1 MARRGLPISG
11 WLVIDKPQGLSSA
24 AIVGIAKRATGAAKV
39 GHGGTLDPL
48 ATGILPLAFGEAT
61 KTVAY
66 VMDARKQ
73 YGFTVRWGQARDT
86 DDAEGQIVAESEARP
101 TREAI
106 LAALPRFTGCIRQVP
121 PDYSAIKIGGR
132 RAYALARADQSPELA
147 AREIEVHALELAGQP
162 DADHADFMVDCGKGT
177 YIRSLARD
185 LAQDLGTVGHIVRLR
200 RHRAG
205 PFTEKQAISLEEL
218 GSLGHSA
225 AHSKHLFSVET
236 VLDDIPALA
245 LTEIEAERLRCGRP
259 VEVLR
264 TVDRALLG
272 RLEPGA
278 ILRARWGDRTVALIR
293 VEGNQIRSVRGFN
306 L

>member
-1 MARRGLPISG
+1 MARIGLSING
-11 WLVIDKPQGLSSA
+11 WLIIDKPRGLSSA
-24 AIVGIAKRATGAAKV
+24 AIVGIAKRTTGAAKV

-48 ATGILPLAFGEAT
+48 ATGVLPLAFGEAT

-86 DDAEGQIVAESEARP
+86 DDSAGQIVTESEVRP
-101 TREAI
+101 TRDAI
-106 LAALPRFTGCIRQVP
+106 LAALPRFTGRIRQVP
-121 PDYSAIKIGGR
+121 PDYSAIKVGGR
-132 RAYALARADQSPELA
+132 RAYKLARADKSPKLA
-147 AREIEVHALELAGQP
+147 AREVEVYRLELIGQP
-162 DADHADFMVDCGKGT
+162 DADHADFSVDCGKGT

-185 LAQDLGTVGHIVRLR
+185 LAQDLGTAGHIVHLR
-200 RHRAG
+200 RHQAG
-205 PFTEKQAISLEEL
+205 PFNEKQAISLEEL

-245 LTEIEAERLRCGRP
+245 LTEMEAERLRCGQS

-264 TVDRALLG
+264 TEDQALLG

-278 ILRARWGDRTVALIR
+278 VVRACWGDRTVAIIR

>member
-1 MARRGLPISG
+1 MARSGLAING
-11 WLVIDKPQGLSSA
+11 WLIIDKPQGLSSA

-48 ATGILPLAFGEAT
+48 ATGVLPLAFGEAT

-86 DDAEGQIVAESEARP
+86 DDAAGQIVAESDARP
-101 TREAI
+101 TRESI
-106 LAALPRFTGCIRQVP
+106 RAALPRFTGRIRQVP
-121 PDYSAIKIGGR
+121 PDYSAIKVGGR
-132 RAYALARADQSPELA
+132 RAYKLARADKPLELR
-147 AREIEVHALELAGQP
+147 AREVDVYGLELTGQP
-162 DADHADFMVDCGKGT
+162 DADHADFVVDCGKGT

-185 LAQDLGTVGHIVRLR
+185 LAQDLGTVGHISRLR
-200 RHRAG
+200 RHQTG
-205 PFTEKQAISLEEL
+205 PFGEKQAISLEEL

-245 LTEIEAERLRCGRP
+245 LTEMEAERLRCGQS

-264 TVDRALLG
+264 TEDRALLG

-278 ILRARWGDRTVALIR
+278 VIRACSGSRTVAIIR
-293 VEGNQIRSVRGFN
+293 VDGNQIRSVRGFN

>member
-11 WLVIDKPQGLSSA
+11 WLVIDKPPGLSSA
-24 AIVGIAKRATGAAKV
+24 AIVSIAKRATGAAKV

-48 ATGILPLAFGEAT
+48 ATGVLPLALGEAT

-66 VMDARKQ
+66 VMDAEKR

-86 DDAEGQIVAESEARP
+86 DDAEGKIVAESGVRP
-101 TREAI
+101 DRAAI
-106 LAALPRFTGCIRQVP
+106 EAALPRFVGRISQVP
-121 PDYSAIKIGGR
+121 PAYSAVKVAGR
-132 RAYALARADQSPELA
+132 RAYALARTDRAPKLT
-147 AREIEVHALELAGQP
+147 ARAVEIRRFDLVGLP
-162 DADHADFMVDCGKGT
+162 DADHADFMVECGKGT

-185 LAQDLGTVGHIVRLR
+185 LAQDLGTLGHIVRLR
-200 RHRAG
+200 RHRTG
-205 PFTEKQAISLEEL
+205 PFTEDQAISLEEL
-218 GSLGHSA
+218 RSLGHSA
-225 AHSKHLFSVET
+225 AHSKHLFPVET

-245 LTEIEAERLRCGRP
+245 LTEIEAEWLRCGRT

-264 TVDRALLG
+264 TEDRALLG

-278 ILRARWGDRTVALIR
+278 IVRARWGDKTVALTR
-293 VEGNQIRSVRGFN
+293 VEGNEIRPVRVLN

>member
-11 WLVIDKPQGLSSA
+11 WLVIDKPRGLSSA

-73 YGFTVRWGQARDT
+73 YGFTVRWGEARDT
-86 DDAEGQIVAESEARP
+86 DDAEGQIVAESDARP
-101 TREAI
+101 TRADI
-106 LAALPRFTGCIRQVP
+106 LSALPRFTGRIRQVP
-121 PDYSAIKIGGR
+121 PNYSAIKVGGR
-132 RAYALARADQSPELA
+132 RAYKLARADQSPELA
-147 AREIEVHALELAGQP
+147 AREVEVYGLELIGQP
-162 DADHADFMVDCGKGT
+162 DADHADFMIDCGKGT

-185 LAQDLGTVGHIVRLR
+185 LAQDLGTVGHTARLR

-205 PFTEKQAISLEEL
+205 PFIEKQAISLEEL

-245 LTEIEAERLRCGRP
+245 LTEMEAERLRCGQS

-264 TVDRALLG
+264 TEDWALLD

-278 ILRARWGDRTVALIR
+278 VVRARWGDRTVAIIR
-293 VEGNQIRSVRGFN
+293 VEGNRIRSVRGFN

>member
-1 MARRGLPISG
+1 MARSGLPING
-11 WLVIDKPQGLSSA
+11 WLIIDKPRGLSSA

-48 ATGILPLAFGEAT
+48 ATGVLPLAFGEAT

-66 VMDARKQ
+66 VMDTRKQ

-86 DDAEGQIVAESEARP
+86 DDAAGQIVAESAARP
-101 TREAI
+101 TRDAI
-106 LAALPRFTGCIRQVP
+106 LSALPRFTGRIRQIP
-121 PDYSAIKIGGR
+121 PNYSAIKVGGR
-132 RAYALARADQSPELA
+132 RAYKLARADQSPELA
-147 AREIEVHALELAGQP
+147 AREVEVHGFELTGQP
-162 DADHADFMVDCGKGT
+162 DADHAEFMIDCGKGT

-185 LAQDLGTVGHIVRLR
+185 LAQDLGTTGHIAGLR
-200 RHRAG
+200 RHRVG

-245 LTEIEAERLRCGRP
+245 LTEMEAERLRCGQT

-264 TVDRALLG
+264 TEDRALLG

-278 ILRARWGDRTVALIR
+278 AVRARSGDRTVAIIR
-293 VEGNQIRSVRGFN
+293 VDGNQIRSVRGFN

>member
-11 WLVIDKPQGLSSA
+11 WLVIDKPLGLSSA
-24 AIVGIAKRATGAAKV
+24 AVVAIAKRATGAAKV

-48 ATGILPLAFGEAT
+48 ATGVLPLALGEAT

-66 VMDARKQ
+66 IMDARKE
-73 YGFTVRWGQARDT
+73 YGFTLRWGEARDT
-86 DDAEGQIVAESEARP
+86 DDAEGRVTGESDVRP
-101 TREAI
+101 SREAI
-106 LAALPRFTGCIRQVP
+106 LAALPRFTGRIRQVP
-121 PDYSAIKIGGR
+121 PVYSAIKVGGQ
-132 RAYALARADQSPELA
+132 RAYKLAREDQAPELA
-147 AREIEVHALELAGQP
+147 AREVEVHRFELTAMP
-162 DADHADFMVDCGKGT
+162 DPDHADFTVECGKGT

-185 LAQDLGTVGHIVRLR
+185 LALDLGGLGHVSRLR
-200 RHRAG
+200 RLRTG
-205 PFTEKQAISLEEL
+205 PFRENQAISLEEL

-225 AHSKHLFSVET
+225 AHSKHLFPVET

-245 LTEIEAERLRCGRP
+245 LTEIEAERLRCGRT

-264 TVDRALLG
+264 TEDRALVA

-278 ILRARWGDRTVALIR
+278 IVQARWGDKTVALIR
-293 VEGNQIRSVRGFN
+293 IEGNEIRPVRVLN

>member
-106 LAALPRFTGCIRQVP
+106 LAALPRFTGRIRQVP

-132 RAYALARADQSPELA
+132 RAYALARADQLPELA
-147 AREIEVHALELAGQP
+147 AREVEVHALELAGQP

-245 LTEIEAERLRCGRP
+245 LTEMEAERLRCGRP

-264 TVDRALLG
+264 TEDRALLG

-278 ILRARWGDRTVALIR
+278 ILRARSGDRTVALIR